1 MIGAILV
8 VVGPVMRMV
17 TRRQPGHLTRLG
29 LDVIT
34 AGIAFGLVV
43 LVMFAIAQ
51 IRGAGRRGRRKART
65 GQRRE
70 AVRQD
75 PAAAPHGLGKSPGQ
89 GEDRLRTG
97 TAPGGG
103 NAQRDGAAR
112 SARPPVL
119 NPTNVYSPGG
129 LIDVP
134 RDGHRSG
141 TPASEDIP
149 EILRTAG
156 PAPDPGAWAGGRS
169 QDRRSP
175 GRTGPQP
182 PRHGYPPGMNPGGP
196 GRTPY
201 GPGGQ
206 PVPPVPPRDHGRP
219 REAPRWAASLRTRAS
234 GRGPVP
240 RRPG

>member
-1 MIGAILV
+1 MRSDTATTRRVRLVIVLSVAAAVTVMIGVILMAAGV
-8 VVGPVMRMV
+8 VMRMV
-17 TRRQPGHLTRLG
+17 TKHQPAHVTRLG
-29 LDVIT
+29 LDVT
-34 AGIAFGLVV
+34 AAGIAFGLVV
-43 LVMFAIAQ
+43 LVMFTIAR
-51 IRGAGRRGRRKART
+51 ISGAGRRRRRRGRT
-65 GQRRE
+65 GQRRG

-141 TPASEDIP
+141 TPASEDMP
-149 EILRTAG
+149 EILRTA
-156 PAPDPGAWAGGRS
+156 
-169 QDRRSP
+169 
-175 GRTGPQP
+175 
-182 PRHGYPPGMNPGGP
+182 
-196 GRTPY
+196 
-201 GPGGQ
+201 
-206 PVPPVPPRDHGRP
+206 
-219 REAPRWAASLRTRAS
+219 
-234 GRGPVP
+234 
-240 RRPG
+240 